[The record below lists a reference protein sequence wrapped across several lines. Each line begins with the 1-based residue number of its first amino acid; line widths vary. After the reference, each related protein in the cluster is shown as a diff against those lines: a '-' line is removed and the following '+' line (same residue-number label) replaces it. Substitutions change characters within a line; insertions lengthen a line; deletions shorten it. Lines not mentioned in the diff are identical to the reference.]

1 METKSVSGVSSDD
14 TQRADVIV
22 EAAGQLF
29 FAPGCPRVSMD
40 DLARELGMSKKTIY
54 RHFPDKRSLLA
65 AVLDRKFAAVERA
78 LDAAAE
84 DAEGQPLDV
93 RIHRFL
99 IAAGGELE
107 KLGAA
112 QLALGRG
119 DAMLRQYVERRV
131 DAVIYRRLHELL
143 VDGHQQGLLPA
154 PPELLSAIICGALER
169 LLTSQLPRELDWT
182 AADLLRATVDTVL
195 YGATRPGD
203 HAVGDAQN
211 RVVRPVLRG
220 DSPG

>member
-1 METKSVSGVSSDD
+1 METKSVSGVSTDD
-14 TQRADVIV
+14 AQRADLIV
-22 EAAGQLF
+22 EAAGRLF

-65 AVLDRKFAAVERA
+65 AVLDRKFAAVERS
-78 LDAAAE
+78 LIAAVE
-84 DAEGQPLDV
+84 DAEGQPLDI
-93 RIHRFL
+93 RIQRFL
-99 IAAGGELE
+99 IAAGSELD

-119 DAMLRQYVERRV
+119 DAMLREYVEQRV
-131 DAVIYRRLHELL
+131 DAVIYRRLDELL
-143 VDGHQQGLLPA
+143 VDGHRQGVLAA
-154 PPELLSAIICGALER
+154 PPELLSAIISGALER

-195 YGATRPGD
+195 YGAIRSGD
-203 HAVGDAQN
+203 HDVDAA
-211 RVVRPVLRG
+211 P
-220 DSPG
+220 